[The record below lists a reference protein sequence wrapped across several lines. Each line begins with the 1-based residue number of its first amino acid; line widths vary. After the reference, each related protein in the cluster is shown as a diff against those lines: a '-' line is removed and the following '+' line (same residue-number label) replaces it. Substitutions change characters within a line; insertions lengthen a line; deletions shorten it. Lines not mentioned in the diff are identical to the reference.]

1 MDATIGIGG
10 TGAGPEGEGDL
21 FEDARALGSQSLETD
36 LCIIGAGAAGI
47 TIASRFA
54 GSGVRV
60 LLLES
65 GGEAIEREVE
75 QLNANATVTGLGYP
89 LHAARL
95 RYIGG
100 TTNHWSG
107 HCYRFLD
114 RDFAP
119 RAGIANT
126 GWPIALSDV
135 AAYLPEASK
144 LVLFRDDPVDW
155 SPDRWR
161 QRLKTKGWPINPG
174 LFETRLTF
182 VAPVDPATGTRSF
195 ARYAPAA
202 ARASNIRFVHHANV
216 TELVGSPDGTRIEQ
230 ATVRTLAGG
239 ETRVRAKL
247 FVLAAGGVE
256 NARVLLASRRPFA
269 AGLGNGHD
277 QVGRYF
283 TDHVVIYQDFARNPA
298 VAMDRLMAFQDH
310 PGNLH
315 TVSHFL
321 LTDAAL
327 AREGL
332 DDVFLRVT
340 PIYDPLS
347 TGAIAAKRIQ
357 DGLAEGRPGSIR
369 MADVSAA
376 LGHPVETVAWG
387 TDRGYCRAEPVRY
400 RVAARLEPRPLA
412 DSRVTL
418 TNRVDAVGMPILN
431 LHWALAEE
439 GKRSLHRS
447 LQLFAQEAGKH
458 GLGRLRLS
466 YDPAAP
472 WPDFPE
478 LDIGYHHTGTTR
490 MSADPR
496 QGVLDRDCRLHGVAN
511 CYVAG
516 SSVFPTSGSGSPT
529 MMLTALALRLSDHL
543 KQEHFA

>member
-1 MDATIGIGG
+1 M
-10 TGAGPEGEGDL
+10 
-21 FEDARALGSQSLETD
+21 
-36 LCIIGAGAAGI
+36 
-47 TIASRFA
+47 
-54 GSGVRV
+54 

-65 GGEAIEREVE
+65 GGEGIEREVE
-75 QLNANATVTGLGYP
+75 QLNANATVTGLDYP
-89 LHAARL
+89 LQASRL

-119 RAGIANT
+119 RPGIANT
-126 GWPIALSDV
+126 GWPIGLADV
-135 AAYLPEASK
+135 AGYLPEASK
-144 LVLFRDDPVDW
+144 RVLFRDDLVDW
-155 SPDRWR
+155 SPERWR
-161 QRLKTKGWPINPG
+161 HRLGTKGWPLDPE

-182 VAPVDPATGTRSF
+182 VAPINPQTGNRTF
-195 ARYAPAA
+195 ARYAPPVTKAP
-202 ARASNIRFVHHANV
+202 NIRFLHHANV
-216 TELVGSPDGTRIEQ
+216 TELVGSAEGTRIEE
-230 ATVRTLAGG
+230 ATVRTLAGT
-239 ETRVRAKL
+239 ETSVRARL

-269 AGLGNGHD
+269 TGLGNGHD

-298 VAMDRLMAFQDH
+298 VAMDRLMAFQDY
-310 PGNLH
+310 PDGTH

-327 AREGL
+327 RREGI

-340 PIYDPLS
+340 PVYDPL
-347 TGAIAAKRIQ
+347 TAGGAAAKGIQ
-357 DGLAEGRPGSIR
+357 DSLAQGSAGSIR
-369 MADVSAA
+369 AEDLSTAI
-376 LGHPVETVAWG
+376 GHPVDTAGWAV
-387 TDRGYCRAEPVRY
+387 DRGYCRAEPTLY
-400 RVAARLEPRPLA
+400 RVAARLEPRPVA

-418 TNRVDAVGMPILN
+418 TDRRDAVGMPILN
-431 LHWALAEE
+431 LHWTLAEE

-447 LQLFAQEAGKH
+447 LLLFGQEAGRR

-466 YDPAAP
+466 YDPKAS
-472 WPDFPE
+472 WPTFPE

-496 QGVLDRDCRLHGVAN
+496 QGVVDRNCRVHGVGN
-511 CYVAG
+511 VYVAG
-516 SSVFPTSGSGSPT
+516 SSVFPTAGSGSPT
-529 MMLTALALRLSDHL
+529 MMLTALALRLADHI